1 MSSTD
6 PLANQVKG
14 SMFNTMDKMGQ
25 EVAAFANKDQLSE
38 MDMIKFNM
46 AASRYSMVTNLTSN
60 LVKELTE
67 AEKQIAQKM

>member
-1 MSSTD
+1 MSTD
-6 PLANQVKG
+6 PLADRVKG
-14 SMFNTMDKMGQ
+14 SMFNSVDKLSQ

-38 MDMIKFNM
+38 VDMIKFNM
-46 AASRYSMVTNLTSN
+46 AASRYSMMTNLTSN

>member
-1 MSSTD
+1 MSTD

-14 SMFNTMDKMGQ
+14 SLFNTMDKMGQ

-46 AASRYSMVTNLTSN
+46 AASRYSMVTNLTTN

-67 AEKQIAQKM
+67 NEKQIAQKM